1 MLDVETPQPIV
12 WLVLAWL
19 FALGGCI
26 GSFMNVVIYRL
37 PAGLSLLYPPSRCPN
52 CETPIRASDNVPIF
66 GWLWLR
72 GRCRSCRAAI
82 PLRYPAVEL
91 LVALLFVSLAWVE
104 PLSGGKNLPLP
115 PSGLS
120 LAELWGIYAFHLFL
134 VCSLICA
141 AFTELD
147 GNRLTWRLV
156 LPSMVIGLFAPLI
169 WPHLHPTTTPLA
181 PLDSLVDGLLGA
193 ATGGL
198 AGYVI
203 SWPARMMNHG
213 ASATTK
219 RTREP
224 RRPQHAQGDAAA
236 ALAWTGA
243 FLGWPAAIALAAASG
258 GTFWLLRII
267 SRLMPTTGR
276 LGLLSQLA
284 FWTLIWIALWRQLQ
298 AMLP

>member
-1 MLDVETPQPIV
+1 
-12 WLVLAWL
+12 
-19 FALGGCI
+19 
-26 GSFMNVVIYRL
+26 
-37 PAGLSLLYPPSRCPN
+37 
-52 CETPIRASDNVPIF
+52 
-66 GWLWLR
+66 
-72 GRCRSCRAAI
+72 
-82 PLRYPAVEL
+82 
-91 LVALLFVSLAWVE
+91 VALLFVSLAWVE
-104 PLSGGKNLPLP
+104 PLSGGRNLPLP

-120 LAELWGIYAFHLFL
+120 MAELWGIYAFHLFL

-156 LPSMVIGLFAPLI
+156 LPAMVIGLFAPWI
-169 WPHLHPTTTPLA
+169 WPHLHPTTPPLA

-193 ATGGL
+193 AAGGL
-198 AGYVI
+198 TGFVI
-203 SWPARMMNHG
+203 SWPARMVTNG
-213 ASATTK
+213 ASAPTK
-219 RTREP
+219 RTRKP
-224 RRPQHAQGDAAA
+224 RRRQLAQGNAAT

-276 LGLLSQLA
+276 VGLLSHVA

-298 AMLP
+298 TMLP